1 MKVLLAADGSKF
13 TKKALG
19 WLMANRNFDGEDDE
33 LVVLNVQSPMPP
45 RVRAAVSGE
54 VVKAYYEEEATK
66 VLTPIERFLKRH
78 ALTWRV
84 RWVVGSPSEEILRL
98 AAREKAHL
106 IVMGTHG
113 RGLLGRVVMGSV
125 AQNVVAGSTIPVLLI
140 R

>member
-19 WLMANRNFDGEDDE
+19 WLMANRSFDGEDDE
-33 LVVLNVQSPMPP
+33 LVVLHVQAPMPP

-54 VVKAYYEEEATK
+54 VVKGYYEEEAVK

-78 ALTWRV
+78 DLRWRA
-84 RWVVGSPSEEILRL
+84 RWVVGVPADEILR
-98 AAREKAHL
+98 AATREKAHL

-113 RGLLGRVVMGSV
+113 RGLVGRVLMGSV
-125 AQNVVAGSTIPVLLI
+125 AQNVLADSKVPVLLV